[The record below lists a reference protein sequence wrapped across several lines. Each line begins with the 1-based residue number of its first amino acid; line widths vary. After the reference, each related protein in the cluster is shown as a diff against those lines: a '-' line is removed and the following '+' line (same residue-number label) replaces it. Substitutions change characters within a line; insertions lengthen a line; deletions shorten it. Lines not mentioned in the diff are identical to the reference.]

1 MFKKFRVSLMLEII
15 FFCLVLVLFS
25 CFSIQ
30 YFAIS
35 STESAIKDTMGQT
48 ALNII
53 RSVNNTIDVSKFDSL
68 QNTKDMGNEYYEQFR
83 QQLYSL
89 KESAGL
95 EYIYTMRKTADEKY
109 VYVVDG
115 YAMDNDEASSIGDE
129 EDEISDLMKLSFEGQ
144 EGYEIDISD
153 EWGDLVSAYVPIKNS
168 SGETVG
174 ILGADFD
181 ASYMIKQLQNTK
193 NNMKNTTVLIIVIGI
208 FLSAIFSYI
217 LIRSIKKLQSKMQ
230 MVQQGDLTIKVIN
243 KRKDEIGRL
252 SEAFQSMLDNTS
264 SIIRSI
270 RNNTV
275 EIVSNVHNL
284 NKGINQSNETMEI
297 IAATISEISSGAAVQ
312 VENIENVSES
322 MEKVFSEIQTIT
334 KNVDVVSR
342 NSNIAIKDADEAT
355 KILNSSVKQINLVNN
370 TVETTAIL
378 MKNLELKFEEILS
391 FSNRVS
397 SIASQTNLLSLNA
410 SIEAALAKEHGRG
423 FSIVA
428 GEIKKLALE
437 TSEDSKK
444 IKEIITD
451 LQSEIK
457 DSCRAIENGALQAR
471 DGVDFILQVQAFLE
485 KLSNSNIDVDNSVK
499 EVAQAIM
506 NIEKDSNY
514 VLKNIIQLSDISR
527 EFSGKSQQTAAATE
541 EQLSITEETR
551 RALNYVKDIVEKL
564 NTVVGKFKID

>member
-1 MFKKFRVSLMLEII
+1 MFKKFRISLMLEII

-35 STESAIKDTMGQT
+35 STENAIKDTMGQT

-95 EYIYTMRKTADEKY
+95 EYIYTMRKTADGKY

-129 EDEISDLMKLSFEGQ
+129 EDEISDIMKLSFEGQ

-193 NNMKNTTVLIIVIGI
+193 NNMKNTAVLIIVIGI

-334 KNVDVVSR
+334 KNVDVVSK

-410 SIEAALAKEHGRG
+410 SIEAALAKEHGKG